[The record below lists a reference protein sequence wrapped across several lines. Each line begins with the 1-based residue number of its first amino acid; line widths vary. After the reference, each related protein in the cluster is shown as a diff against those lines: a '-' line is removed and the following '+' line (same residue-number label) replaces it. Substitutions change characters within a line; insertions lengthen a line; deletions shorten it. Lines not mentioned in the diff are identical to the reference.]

1 MSTQPNALRVN
12 GASVR
17 YGPVEAV
24 KNVSLV
30 LQQGQITT
38 IIGANGAG
46 KSTLLNAIAGILPMS
61 GGLEL
66 FGNNLQTFSVEQRVQ
81 QGLVLIPEKRELFAS
96 MTVEENLILGA
107 YTQRS
112 RSAETLERIFA
123 DFPKLKERRQQEAR
137 TLSGGER
144 QMLAMGRALMA
155 HPKVL
160 LLDEP
165 SLGLAPLIVKE
176 ILEIVVRLK
185 HSGESILLVE
195 QNARAALRIADTAY
209 VMENGQFIL
218 EGSGEEVAANPRVE
232 AIYMG
237 GH

>member
-1 MSTQPNALRVN
+1 
-12 GASVR
+12 
-17 YGPVEAV
+17 
-24 KNVSLV
+24 V
-30 LQQGQITT
+30 LPQGQITT

-61 GGLEL
+61 GTLEL
-66 FGNNLQTFSVEQRVQ
+66 FGNNVQKLSVEQRVQ

-96 MTVEENLILGA
+96 MTVEENLILGG

-123 DFPKLKERRQQEAR
+123 DFPRLKERRQQEAK

-144 QMLAMGRALMA
+144 QMLATGRALMA
-155 HPKVL
+155 HPNVL

-165 SLGLAPLIVKE
+165 SLGLAPLVVKE

-185 HSGESILLVE
+185 QGGASILLVE
-195 QNARAALRIADTAY
+195 QNARAALRIRDQRASRAAI
-209 VMENGQFIL
+209 V
-218 EGSGEEVAANPRVE
+218 SVAVSLLSRPQ
-232 AIYMG
+232 IKG
-237 GH
+237 

>member
-1 MSTQPNALRVN
+1 MLP
-12 GASVR
+12 
-17 YGPVEAV
+17 
-24 KNVSLV
+24 
-30 LQQGQITT
+30 QGQITT

-61 GGLEL
+61 GTLEL
-66 FGNNLQTFSVEQRVQ
+66 FGNNVQKLSVEQRVQ

-96 MTVEENLILGA
+96 MTVEENLILGG

-123 DFPKLKERRQQEAR
+123 DFPRLKERRQQEAK

-144 QMLAMGRALMA
+144 QMLATGRALMA
-155 HPKVL
+155 HPNVL

-165 SLGLAPLIVKE
+165 SLGLAPLVVKE

-185 HSGESILLVE
+185 QGGASILLVE
-195 QNARAALRIADTAY
+195 QNARAALRIRDQRASRAAI
-209 VMENGQFIL
+209 V
-218 EGSGEEVAANPRVE
+218 SVAVSLLSRPQ
-232 AIYMG
+232 IKG
-237 GH
+237 